1 MILII
6 FAIGMIAFWGLSRY
20 IYQRA
25 CLRRE
30 KQWPDLETIDNC
42 GNQILKEAYNK
53 PNRKI
58 TITSSD
64 GVKLVGHYYER
75 KKNAPI
81 VIFFNGLWST
91 GFVNGKPI

>member
-42 GNQILKEAYNK
+42 GNQILKEASVAF
-53 PNRKI
+53 I
-58 TITSSD
+58 LSTIKED
-64 GVKLVGHYYER
+64 
-75 KKNAPI
+75 
-81 VIFFNGLWST
+81 F
-91 GFVNGKPI
+91 